1 MFDFI
6 VVGQGI
12 AGSVVALQLLRRG
25 QRILVIGNS
34 KANSASSM
42 AAGLYNP
49 ITGRSM
55 VKTWLA
61 EALFPYLNRFYREV
75 EQTLGAQFLHPMPI
89 FRPFV
94 TAQERAIWQKKAANH
109 PDFIT
114 AVVPA
119 TYHQEN
125 MRHLHGGIVL
135 QQAGYLDVRVFL
147 KATRTYLE
155 GQGAYLEADFA
166 HDRMQLGEHVHYQG
180 LNARQVIFCEGPHA
194 YKNPLFSTLPFRWV
208 KGELLLVTLQQPLEV
223 IYNRGVF
230 VVPQAA
236 CQALVGAT
244 YARQDL
250 SWAPTEQASK
260 ALEARLQRTFSLAYT
275 VQDQRVGIRPA
286 TFDRRPLI
294 GLHPQYPQVGIFNGL
309 GTKGVSLA
317 PYFAQIFVEH
327 LLSQTPLLSAVKLSR
342 VRLASWGA

>member
-6 VVGQGI
+6 IVGQGI
-12 AGSVVALQLLRRG
+12 AGSVVALQLLKRG

-34 KANSASSM
+34 KANSASSI

-61 EALFPYLNRFYREV
+61 ETLFPYLNHFYREA
-75 EQTLGAQFLHPMPI
+75 EQTLGAQFMHPMPI

-94 TAQERAIWQKKAANH
+94 TAEECAIWQKKAASY
-109 PDFIT
+109 PDFIA

-125 MRHLHGGIVL
+125 MKHLHGGIVL
-135 QQAGYLDVRVFL
+135 QQTGYLDVRGFI

-155 GQGAYLEADFA
+155 GQGAYLEADFV
-166 HDRMQLGEHVHYQG
+166 HDRMHLSEHVHYQG
-180 LNARQVIFCEGPHA
+180 LTARQVIFCEGPQAH
-194 YKNPLFSTLPFRWV
+194 KNPFFSTLPFRWI
-208 KGELLLVTLQQPLEV
+208 KGELLLVTLQQSPEV
-223 IYNRGVF
+223 IYNREVY

-250 SWAPTEQASK
+250 SWTPTGQARK
-260 ALEARLQRTFSLAYT
+260 ALEARLQRTFSLLVYT

-286 TFDRRPLI
+286 TFDHRPLI

-309 GTKGVSLA
+309 GSKGVSLA
-317 PYFAQIFVEH
+317 PYLAQTFADH
-327 LLSQTPLLSAVKLSR
+327 LLSQTPLPSAVKLSR
-342 VRLASWGA
+342 VRLAS